1 MRRARLQQGTK
12 DGHPLRPIRP
22 RLRLYRRQPG
32 HAGGLAAI
40 RLDGIGK
47 ARQGHDQRKA
57 VVDRLK
63 HGEALFLAAI
73 RPAQSAEEA
82 IEDAARFIACYRNM
96 PRWRQERRG
105 ADLARARQQRLLARF
120 FRRYG
125 HRLWSRQAA

>member
-1 MRRARLQQGTK
+1 MDALSAQFARDCGYTGDSPAML
-12 DGHPLRPIRP
+12 
-22 RLRLYRRQPG
+22 
-32 HAGGLAAI
+32 AAFAAI

-47 ARQGHDQRKA
+47 ARLGHDQRKA

-82 IEDAARFIACYRNM
+82 LEDAARFIALFRNM

-125 HRLWSRQAA
+125 HRLWARHAA

>member
-1 MRRARLQQGTK
+1 MDALSAQFARDSGYTGDSPAML
-12 DGHPLRPIRP
+12 
-22 RLRLYRRQPG
+22 
-32 HAGGLAAI
+32 AAFAAI

-47 ARQGHDQRKA
+47 ARLGHDQRKA
-57 VVDRLK
+57 TVDRLK

-82 IEDAARFIACYRNM
+82 LEDAARFIALFHNM

-125 HRLWSRQAA
+125 HRLWPRQAA

>member
-1 MRRARLQQGTK
+1 MDALSAQFARDCGYTGDSPAML
-12 DGHPLRPIRP
+12 
-22 RLRLYRRQPG
+22 
-32 HAGGLAAI
+32 AAFAAI
-40 RLDGIGK
+40 RRDGIGQ
-47 ARQGHDQRKA
+47 ARLGHGQRKA
-57 VVDRLK
+57 LVDRLK
-63 HGEALFLAAI
+63 LGEALFLAAI